1 MVMEVSRGFCSSRTI
16 QRVFHRLSCQQ
27 QDPSGHIVCYPIVA
41 SSMAK
46 MAVSSRIHPDIHIPP
61 KTTTESRCIPLGNS
75 DFKNIKNV
83 KQHDKQRLNRGSI
96 MIRRGSGGTDLFF
109 TELIRVRPIV
119 HPPFHNLISMAM
131 APAAAADSKEKKRII
146 TAAPM
151 SISNIQETTMMALI

>member
-1 MVMEVSRGFCSSRTI
+1 MV
-16 QRVFHRLSCQQ
+16 
-27 QDPSGHIVCYPIVA
+27 
-41 SSMAK
+41 K
-46 MAVSSRIHPDIHIPP
+46 MAIGRRIHPVIHIPP

-109 TELIRVRPIV
+109 TELVRVRPFV

-146 TAAPM
+146 SAAPM
-151 SISNIQETTMMALI
+151 SISNIQETTMMALM

>member
-1 MVMEVSRGFCSSRTI
+1 MV
-16 QRVFHRLSCQQ
+16 
-27 QDPSGHIVCYPIVA
+27 
-41 SSMAK
+41 K
-46 MAVSSRIHPDIHIPP
+46 MDVVSRIHPVIHIPP

-131 APAAAADSKEKKRII
+131 AMPPAAAADSKEKKRII